1 MATYLCGL
9 FHGLADPTRRAVL
22 ERLAQGP
29 ASVSELARPFAM
41 ARQSFMRHL
50 AVLEEAG
57 LVMSEKTGR
66 VRVFRLRMN
75 PVKSCEKWLAAR
87 REIWEAGVTV
97 RPVA

>member
-41 ARQSFMRHL
+41 TRQSFLRHL
-50 AVLEEAG
+50 SVLEEAG

-66 VRVFRLRMN
+66 VRVFRLRVN
-75 PVKSCEKWLAAR
+75 PVKTCEKWLAAR
-87 REIWEAGVTV
+87 REIWEAGVTAGK
-97 RPVA
+97 VA